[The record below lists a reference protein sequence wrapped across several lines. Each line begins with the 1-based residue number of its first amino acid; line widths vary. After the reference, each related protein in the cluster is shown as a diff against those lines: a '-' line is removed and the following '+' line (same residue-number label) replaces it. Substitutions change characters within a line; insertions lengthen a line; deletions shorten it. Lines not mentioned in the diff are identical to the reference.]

1 MQNFIKIVV
10 ISSLFFMMGLT
21 NIVLA
26 ADDWIDV
33 SYSGSKIFN
42 EKNVYPG
49 WSKKEKFSVKN
60 NHPTDEA
67 DLYITFD
74 LKDGKTLAD
83 VLKVY
88 VIRADGSYRLGG
100 RGDRFTLK
108 DLDRKGRVFIDKL
121 KPGERED
128 FKMKIEFDKRAGNEH
143 QNKSSKFDV
152 KFKIEGDL
160 DSQSNTV
167 REILNREG
175 RRGFTGEEPAVVAG
189 AQDKNK
195 ENGDGKEGGSE
206 KVAVAGVKNENNSC
220 QGGWPLWAW
229 ILILTIGGIGIY
241 FANKTT
247 KKSTRIAIQLLIILS
262 IGILWFY
269 KDHCRTYKWLP
280 YVDSLG
286 GIVLIGMLQKR
297 NKEMTELVNS
307 DADDK

>member
-1 MQNFIKIVV
+1 MHNFIRIVV
-10 ISSLFFMMGLT
+10 ISSLFFVMGFI
-21 NIVLA
+21 NVALA

-49 WSKKEKFSVKN
+49 WSKKEDFSVKN
-60 NHPTDEA
+60 NHPTDIA

-74 LKDGKTLAD
+74 LKDGKTLAE

-88 VIRADGSYRLGG
+88 VIRSDGSYRLGG

-108 DLDRKGRVFIDKL
+108 ELDREGRVFIDKL
-121 KPGERED
+121 KPGKRKHY
-128 FKMKIEFDKRAGNEH
+128 KMKIEFDKDAGNKY
-143 QNKSSKFDV
+143 QNKASKFDV

-160 DSQSNTV
+160 NSRNNTT
-167 REILNREG
+167 RDILNREG

-189 AQDKNK
+189 AKDENNSTDKNK
-195 ENGDGKEGGSE
+195 EKGDKETT
-206 KVAVAGVKNENNSC
+206 VAGVQDENNSC

-229 ILILTIGGIGIY
+229 ILVLTIGGVGIY
-241 FANKTT
+241 FASKAT
-247 KKSTRIAIQLLIILS
+247 KLSFRLTIQLLIIVS

-269 KDHCRTYKWLP
+269 KDNCRTYKWMP
-280 YVDSLG
+280 YVDGLG
-286 GIVLIGMLQKR
+286 GVVLMGVLQKR
-297 NKEMTELVNS
+297 NKGVTELVS